1 MALNLNNRSTRD
13 REINAL
19 ETAMKECR
27 LKQARLITLDERET
41 FRSKTGVIEILPAWH
56 WAIYGN

>member
-1 MALNLNNRSTRD
+1 VALNLNNRSTRD